1 MELSAILNRIKNI
14 PGVQGCVII
23 NDKRQIVY
31 TTLEERETASLGAI
45 TIKVEETTYGMRIR

>member
-1 MELSAILNRIKNI
+1 MELSTILNRIKNI

-31 TTLEERETASLGAI
+31 TTLEERETTSLGAI
-45 TIKVEETTYGMRIR
+45 TIKVEETMYEMKIR